1 MLNARGRTK
10 STGLLENL
18 NTKLFMGIHEAKR
31 HVIAVETPS
40 GAHKIFALGYNER
53 DSSLFID
60 LPYLERDGLIGVATG
75 TRNEAGAVSDRGFI
89 PVGTTKYGIK
99 FSYHPDGRT
108 HFSQD
113 GKIYMTLPND
123 GVSLSKKTGPIC
135 TITAYGLSG
144 FRCVSQ
150 KDLREDPT
158 KKGVWALTSS
168 TELPGATFTV
178 FLKSENDVRTPSSQE
193 IGSPVGTMTTPT
205 GSITLPAIAIGQP
218 STNRRHDRVLVVA
231 YRSLGLASAPSE
243 SCLLFQGP
251 YVEIPEASLPHGKFV
266 AQSVVYPAS
275 LAGKLSES
283 VSSVDL

>member
-1 MLNARGRTK
+1 MRAVERRAQA
-10 STGLLENL
+10 LLENL

-178 FLKSENDVRTPSSQE
+178 FLKSENGVRTPSSQE

>member
-1 MLNARGRTK
+1 MRAVERRAQA
-10 STGLLENL
+10 LLKNL

-31 HVIAVETPS
+31 HVIVVETPS

-53 DSSLFID
+53 DSSRFID
-60 LPYLERDGLIGVATG
+60 LPYLKRDGLIGVATG
-75 TRNEAGAVSDRGFI
+75 TRNEAGALSDCGFI

-178 FLKSENDVRTPSSQE
+178 FLKSENDVRTPSSQG

-218 STNRRHDRVLVVA
+218 SMDRRHDRVLVVA

-243 SCLLFQGP
+243 SCLLFHGP

-266 AQSVVYPAS
+266 AQAVVYPAS
-275 LAGKLSES
+275 LAGKLSEL
-283 VSSVDL
+283 VLSVDR

>member
-1 MLNARGRTK
+1 MRAVERRAQA
-10 STGLLENL
+10 LLENL
-18 NTKLFMGIHEAKR
+18 NKRLFMGIHEAKR

-40 GAHKIFALGYNER
+40 GAYKIFAVGYNKK

-75 TRNEAGAVSDRGFI
+75 TRNEAGTLSDHNFI
-89 PVGTTKYGIK
+89 PVGTTKHGIK

-113 GKIYMTLPND
+113 KKICMTLPHI
-123 GVSLSKKTGPIC
+123 GVSLSEKTGPIC
-135 TITAYGLSG
+135 TVTAYGLSG
-144 FRCVSQ
+144 FQRIRHR
-150 KDLREDPT
+150 DLREDNA
-158 KKGVWALTSS
+158 KKGIWALTSS
-168 TELPGATFTV
+168 TELAGAAFTV
-178 FLKSENDVRTPSSQE
+178 FLKSENDMQTPSSQG

-218 STNRRHDRVLVVA
+218 SAERRHDRVLVVA
-231 YRSLGLASAPSE
+231 YRSLDLASAPSE

-251 YVEIPEASLPHGKFV
+251 YVEFPEASLPHGKFV
-266 AQSVVYPAS
+266 AQSIVYPAR

-283 VSSVDL
+283 VLSVDRQ

>member
-1 MLNARGRTK
+1 
-10 STGLLENL
+10 
-18 NTKLFMGIHEAKR
+18 MGVHEAKR

-40 GAHKIFALGYNER
+40 GAYKIFAVGYNKK

-60 LPYLERDGLIGVATG
+60 LPYLKRDGLIGVATG
-75 TRNEAGAVSDRGFI
+75 IRNEAVTLSDRNFI
-89 PVGTTKYGIK
+89 SVGTTKHGIK

-150 KDLREDPT
+150 KDSREDPT
-158 KKGVWALTSS
+158 KKGIWALTSS

-178 FLKSENDVRTPSSQE
+178 FLKSENDVRTPSSQG
-193 IGSPVGTMTTPT
+193 ISSPIGTMTTPT

-218 STNRRHDRVLVVA
+218 SAERRYDRVLVVA
-231 YRSLGLASAPSE
+231 YRSLEVASAPSE

-251 YVEIPEASLPHGKFV
+251 YVEISEASLPHGKVV
-266 AQSVVYPAS
+266 AQAVVYPAS
-275 LAGKLSES
+275 LAGELSKS
-283 VSSVDL
+283 VLSVDR